1 MPYIH
6 AHNSCFFDL
15 PFFVGDIFIRHK
27 FVISF
32 FYFDIFYYFFSITTF
47 YTFDYT
53 PITTLFLYGLVFLY
67 KGMHYFCN
75 IALFTTYYII
85 CRANSPNRVVLH
97 HFCWKGTLLS
107 HQYRHYLCMII
118 IYFLQFYLSVVA
130 MVA

>member
-1 MPYIH
+1 MPYTH
-6 AHNSCFFDL
+6 ARMLICLTSFLQAISLYDINLQF
-15 PFFVGDIFIRHK
+15 PFF
-27 FVISF
+27 ISIF
-32 FYFDIFYYFFSITTF
+32 FYNFFSITTIC
-47 YTFDYT
+47 TFHYT
-53 PITTLFLYGLVFLY
+53 PIATLFLYGLVFLH

-75 IALFTTYYII
+75 MPLFTTYYII

-97 HFCWKGTLLS
+97 HFCWIGTLLS